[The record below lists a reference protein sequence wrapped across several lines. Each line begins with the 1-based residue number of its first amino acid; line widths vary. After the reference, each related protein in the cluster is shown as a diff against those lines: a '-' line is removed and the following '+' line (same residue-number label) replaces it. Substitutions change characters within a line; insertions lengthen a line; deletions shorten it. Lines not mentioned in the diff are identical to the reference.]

1 MSLQLTGLI
10 KTHPGGTLA
19 TIRGLDLTVQS
30 GRITALLGPSGA
42 GKTTVMKLIAGLLA
56 PDAGGIE
63 LAGRSIVTLPPERRG
78 VVMVFQNPLLFP
90 HLTVAENVG
99 FGLRMRGLPS
109 AQIATR
115 VNAMLDRTR
124 LTGLGPRH
132 PAQLSGGQAQ
142 RVALARALVL
152 QPDLLLLDEP
162 LSSLDP
168 TLRDEMRQLI
178 LTLQAEMAVTTLVVT
193 HDQTE
198 AVILADQIALLLDG
212 RLAQHATPDEIYRRP
227 ATLAVARFF
236 GGVNF
241 LPGVAADGVF
251 QSAIGPLRLP
261 DGLPIGLTRGP
272 GLLTIRPEAIVLGP
286 LGGPLGSPLCGPDS
300 LAATLR
306 GCSFLGTQTRVD
318 LDVAGT
324 PLQALTTPD
333 TARNLTTGQSLGVTL
348 PPAALWVVPQ
358 TA

>member
-1 MSLQLTGLI
+1 MSLQLTGLS
-10 KTHPGGTLA
+10 KTHAGGALA
-19 TIRGLDLTVQS
+19 TIRGLDLTVEA

-42 GKTTVMKLIAGLLA
+42 GKTTVMKLIAGLLT
-56 PDAGGIE
+56 PDSGEISLSGQSV
-63 LAGRSIVTLPPERRG
+63 LTLPPERRG

-90 HLTVAENVG
+90 HLSVAENVG
-99 FGLRMRGLPS
+99 FGLRMRGLPA
-109 AQIATR
+109 AQIAAR
-115 VNAMLDRTR
+115 VDAMLERTQ
-124 LTGLGPRH
+124 LTGLGRRRPVE
-132 PAQLSGGQAQ
+132 LSGGQAQ

-178 LTLQAEMAVTTLVVT
+178 LTLQREMAITTLVVT

-198 AVILADQIALLLDG
+198 AVVMADQIALLLDG
-212 RLAQHATPDEIYRRP
+212 RLAQHAPPDVIYQRP

-261 DGLPIGLTRGP
+261 QGLPPDLSHGP
-272 GLLTIRPEAIVLGP
+272 GILTIRPEAIVLGP
-286 LGGPLGSPLCGPDS
+286 PGS
-300 LAATLR
+300 LAALPATLR
-306 GCSFLGTQTRVD
+306 GCSFLGTQSRVD

-324 PLQALTTPD
+324 ALQALIPPDMARSLTP
-333 TARNLTTGQSLGVTL
+333 GQSLGVTL
-348 PPAALWVVPQ
+348 PPSALWVVPQ